1 MCKCTKH
8 FLVILIAGFAIGSR
22 AVAGYG
28 IGVTSPPEFAATL
41 DGNAAFEARFF
52 AAHFQQVFPASE
64 FGALPPRGALL
75 RTITYYQD
83 PLGPVYPPKDGFGG
97 VEIRVSTVTRDGSS
111 LSPVFSENLGLD
123 DFELIRPG
131 DLHSLGRGIDLS
143 SSSDGFLY
151 DPAKGNL
158 LLDVRGLALPFIV
171 DGFRSDHPISVW
183 QLRGDGSL
191 PAGKLTVNG
200 LVTGFGFWVVPEPGV
215 GLITTTG
222 LVCLAAL
229 RWFGRLRKDPD
240 VTR

>member
-1 MCKCTKH
+1 MERQNAK
-8 FLVILIAGFAIGSR
+8 GSWNPDG
-22 AVAGYG
+22 AF
-28 IGVTSPPEFAATL
+28 SETL
-41 DGNAAFEARFF
+41 F
-52 AAHFQQVFPASE
+52 
-64 FGALPPRGALL
+64 
-75 RTITYYQD
+75 TQD
-83 PLGPVYPPKDGFGG
+83 PGPVGGAVQNMGGQYPSSTYPVPRDPELPHGRISFGG